1 MCPIVHSINGKIFL
15 NRKPKNRHSNIK
27 GVHLMRNPNN
37 IQQIM
42 DDRNITYRQLSKMT
56 GVSWSA
62 LHKIANYDRSPTQDT
77 MIAIA
82 KGLNMKVDEV
92 FNLEY

>member
-1 MCPIVHSINGKIFL
+1 
-15 NRKPKNRHSNIK
+15 
-27 GVHLMRNPNN
+27 
-37 IQQIM
+37 M

-56 GVSWSA
+56 GISWSA

-82 KGLNMKVDEV
+82 KGLNMRVDEV
-92 FNLEY
+92 FIFEY

>member
-1 MCPIVHSINGKIFL
+1 
-15 NRKPKNRHSNIK
+15 
-27 GVHLMRNPNN
+27 MRNTNN

-56 GVSWSA
+56 GISWSA
-62 LHKIANYDRSPTQDT
+62 LHKIANFDRSPTQDT

-82 KGLNMKVDEV
+82 KGLNMRVDEV